1 MNFKFCIGDEVI
13 YNGEK
18 GKIEDTA
25 VDKEGNAIYLVS
37 FPDTFNDHWYKY
49 IYENN
54 LKEI

>member
-1 MNFKFCIGDEVI
+1 MIFKFAIGNKVKYKDAT
-13 YNGEK
+13 